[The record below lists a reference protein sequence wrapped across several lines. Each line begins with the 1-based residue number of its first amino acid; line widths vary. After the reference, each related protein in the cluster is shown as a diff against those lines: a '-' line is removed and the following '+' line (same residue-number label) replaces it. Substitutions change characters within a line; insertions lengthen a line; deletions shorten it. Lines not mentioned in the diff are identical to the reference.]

1 MLYVLIPLV
10 LLLALVL
17 SVSLYAFLRGS
28 TRRDRTELF
37 RASTVAPSGRYK
49 YRDRVQ
55 LGVDWYESQPKT
67 EPTIT
72 SSNTTISGLTW
83 QTNPSKSPSNSFLL
97 SNSFLQHFSFLPTS
111 IINNSHFHQVN
122 PLYRYC
128 QSPISYSSIP
138 YNVRVRPL

>member
-67 EPTIT
+67 ELTIT
-72 SSNTTISGLTW
+72 SRDGFEGRGVCLGL
-83 QTNPSKSPSNSFLL
+83 
-97 SNSFLQHFSFLPTS
+97 
-111 IINNSHFHQVN
+111 
-122 PLYRYC
+122 
-128 QSPISYSSIP
+128 SYGKAGGKCVHLGLHIKQEADGPEESCPVI
-138 YNVRVRPL
+138 L